1 MFVKM
6 VLNDIEIQMRVTEN
20 RWRRFPIVAVYW
32 LLDMKANMNLMV

>member
-6 VLNDIEIQMRVTEN
+6 VLNDIEN
-20 RWRRFPIVAVYW
+20 RWRQFPIVTVYW

>member
-20 RWRRFPIVAVYW
+20 RWRQFPIVTVYW